1 MDQGM
6 NMIKIKLKHIV
17 GAFIIVLPLFLVAAN
32 TGKIKGSVIDKTTG
46 EPLIGANLFLEN
58 TQAGTSTDASGYYFI
73 INVKPGRYNLKIS
86 YIGYH
91 PITVKDVFVRADLTS
106 EFDIEME
113 PNSIEMPTLEV
124 TAERKMIQKD
134 ITSTRRVTE
143 RADLENSPGMNSV
156 SDVFSMHSGAIV
168 DNVPQRINVGEGA
181 GQLQLRDESLK
192 NVHIRGGRGGEILY
206 MVDGMPVTHPL
217 YGGRDVLNLN
227 IQEVE
232 QIELLTGAFSAEYG
246 QAQSGVVNIT
256 TRSGGIA
263 KNGSMEYKS
272 DRTGILGKSFNN
284 DYVSFNIGGPLSVVE
299 KLIKLARL
307 PLPGELFY
315 FASGNVNLND
325 TRLNNGRTRE
335 LLFENPEIY
344 QRQDNEMHLNSKVDW
359 NISPKFKVTCSY
371 SGTFKK
377 WTNFDWQW
385 ILNPDNTAQYERRAL
400 KYGLKVNHF
409 VSQNTFYNLN
419 LGYLEVG
426 YKASLDGSTQLSDYW
441 QWTYDEILDPELDT
455 FYVDTSYTG
464 LAQPVVDPTTG
475 FFTNEGYQDIWRDD
489 LTKTYTFKFDFRS
502 QVHKAHYLKAG
513 IQAQY
518 NDIQYVD
525 IQDGGYFLSNFGEH
539 VILGEDAVDPPPGPY
554 QEYGRTRWVFDSYPI
569 IGGAYLEDKIELEA
583 LIVNAGV
590 RLDFFSKGETVM
602 IDTWQKKWEDAT
614 GLEADW
620 DKVNFKL
627 SPRFGISFPISE
639 ITVLFFSYGHF
650 NQLPELHY
658 YYRDPYTG
666 GFTGNPG
673 LDYESTILYEFGF
686 THQFGQNFALD
697 IKSYQRDIS
706 KQIGTQQLIANL
718 GLPVSLYDNKGY
730 ARSRG
735 MEFEFNKRFSNFTS
749 GNVSYTIQWAT
760 GYSSSSFEE
769 YINSKT
775 GIPNPIRERRLGWD
789 RRHQIAA
796 TFSLRSPRGKSMNV
810 FGLKLPDDWSITTLG
825 RIASGTPYTPG
836 TYDPIENMLL
846 QNSEE
851 LPWTYSMD
859 IRAQKSFQLLGL
871 HCGVFADVYNVLN
884 IANAQVVNRWTGQPY
899 QYGDTIDDSQRLFSW
914 RDMILQRNPWQVAD
928 PLHAIFGLRVNL

>member
-1 MDQGM
+1 MKM
-6 NMIKIKLKHIV
+6 FKKNLKYLVVSLLICAPV
-17 GAFIIVLPLFLVAAN
+17 FLIAAN
-32 TGKIKGSVIDKTTG
+32 TGKVKGSVVDKITG
-46 EPLIGANLFLEN
+46 QPLIGANLFLE
-58 TQAGTSTDASGYYFI
+58 GTHLGNSTDTDGYFFI
-73 INVKPGRYNLKIS
+73 INVKPGHYNLKVS

-91 PITVKDVFVRADLTS
+91 SITITDVLVRADLTS
-106 EFDIEME
+106 EFNIEME
-113 PNSIEMPTLEV
+113 SNSIEMPTLEV
-124 TAERKMIQKD
+124 VAERKMVQKD

-143 RADLENSPGMNSV
+143 RAELEDSPGLNSV
-156 SDVFSMHSGAIV
+156 SDVFNMHSGAIV
-168 DNVPQRINVGEGA
+168 DIVPQRINAGQGA
-181 GQLQLRDESLK
+181 GQLQIRDESLK
-192 NVHIRGGRGGEILY
+192 NVHIRGGRGGEILF

-227 IQEVE
+227 VQEVE

-263 KNGSMEYKS
+263 KTGSMEYKS
-272 DRTGILGKSFNN
+272 DRIDLFGESYNN
-284 DYVSFNIGGPLSVVE
+284 DYLSFNLGGPLSYVQNALKFVH
-299 KLIKLARL
+299 I
-307 PLPGELFY
+307 PLPGELF
-315 FASGNVNLND
+315 FFSSGNINLDD
-325 TRLNNGRTRE
+325 TRMNNGRSRE
-335 LLFENPEIY
+335 LLFENLDIY
-344 QRQDNEMHLNSKVDW
+344 QRQNNEIHLNTKVDW
-359 NISPKFKVTCSY
+359 NITPKFKVTGSY
-371 SGTFKK
+371 SGSFKE

-385 ILNPDNTAQYERRAL
+385 ILSPDNTAQYARRTI

-409 VSQNTFYNLN
+409 LSHNTFYNLS

-426 YKASLDGSTQLSDYW
+426 YQASLDGKTDLPDYW
-441 QWTYDEILDPELDT
+441 GWSYDTIPDLEQDT

-464 LAQPVVDPTTG
+464 LAQPVVDPTSG
-475 FFTNEGYQDIWRDD
+475 FFTDAGYQDIWRDD
-489 LTKTYTFKFDFRS
+489 LTKTYTFKFDIRS

-513 IQAQY
+513 FQAQY

-525 IQDGGYFLSNFGEH
+525 IQDGGYFLSNYGEH
-539 VILGEDAVDPPPGPY
+539 VILGADPFDPPPGPY

-569 IGGAYLEDKIELEA
+569 IGGAYLEDKIESEA

-590 RLDFFSKGETVM
+590 RMDFFSKGATVM
-602 IDTWQKKWEDAT
+602 DEVWQQKWEDAT

-620 DKVNFKL
+620 KQVNYKI

-639 ITVLFFSYGHF
+639 FTVLFFSYGHF

-686 THQFGQNFALD
+686 THQFSQNLALD

-706 KQIGTQQLIANL
+706 KQIGTQQLMANL
-718 GLPVSLYDNKGY
+718 GLPVSLYDNMGY

-735 MEFEFNKRFSNFTS
+735 MEFELNKRYSKFTS
-749 GNVSYTIQWAT
+749 GDISYTIQWAT

-769 YINSKT
+769 YINSQT

-789 RRHQIAA
+789 RRHQVAA
-796 TFSLRSPRGKSMNV
+796 TFTLQSPKNQPMSLL
-810 FGLKLPDDWSITTLG
+810 GLRLPDDWSLTMLT
-825 RIASGTPYTPG
+825 RVASGTPYTPG
-836 TYDPIENMLL
+836 SYDPIENMLN
-846 QNSEE
+846 QNSKE

-859 IRAQKSFQLLGL
+859 LRFQKSFNLLGL
-871 HCGVFADVYNVLN
+871 RCGVFADVYNVLN
-884 IANAQVVNRWTGQPY
+884 ISNAQVVNRWSGKPY
-899 QYGDTIDDSQRLFSW
+899 QYGDVIDDSNQFYSW
-914 RDMILQRNPWQVAD
+914 RDMILQRNPWQIAD